1 MWRKSADDRILAVGP
16 TLNRSQLGGMEQSS
30 GGKSPIFVPSSFSVK
45 NALSLKMNS
54 SEREIPSANRS
65 MKYITYI

>member
-16 TLNRSQLGGMEQSS
+16 TLNLSQLGGMEQSS
-30 GGKSPIFVPSSFSVK
+30 GGKSPIFVPSSLSVK